1 MQKKSKKQ
9 LTRTAF
15 TMIEMVFVIVILG
28 ILAAIAIPRLA
39 ATRTDAEISK
49 AIADISSIRSGI
61 VTERQSRVITGNSTW
76 ITKANMD
83 TGSGDFFGGVLR
95 YGISASTGN
104 DGWSGTAGSGT
115 YTLKIGGSSNT
126 FKYYDSTYATV
137 ADRGKFLCTTGNEC
151 DELTK

>member
-1 MQKKSKKQ
+1 MQKSKN
-9 LTRTAF
+9 AF
-15 TMIEMVFVIVILG
+15 TMIELVFVIVILG
-28 ILAAIAIPRLA
+28 ILASVAIPRLA

-49 AIADISSIRSGI
+49 AIADISSIRSAI

-95 YGISASTGN
+95 YGISASAGDN
-104 DGWSGTAGSGT
+104 GWSGTAGSGT
-115 YTLKIGGSSNT
+115 YTLKIAGSSNT

-137 ADRGKFLCTTGNEC
+137 SERGKFLCTTGNEC